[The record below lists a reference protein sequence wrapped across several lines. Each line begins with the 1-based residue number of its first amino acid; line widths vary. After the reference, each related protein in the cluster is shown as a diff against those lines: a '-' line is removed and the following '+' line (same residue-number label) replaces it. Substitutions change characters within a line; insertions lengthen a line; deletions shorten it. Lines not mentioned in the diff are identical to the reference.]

1 MANVQQRLT
10 EAEAAYHDL
19 LTGKAVVEF
28 RDQNGEVVRY
38 GQARKGDLAAYIERL
53 KTQIAGTTRNGP
65 MFFGG

>member
-1 MANVQQRLT
+1 MATVQQRLT

-53 KTQIAGTTRNGP
+53 KQQLAGGRQTGP
-65 MFFGG
+65 MYFGG